1 MLPLPAASVD
11 CPRDVPACR
20 GNFADRDNDGLCAMT
35 TTEPA
40 TRYGVGASLLR
51 REDDRHLRGR
61 GEFVGDIR
69 LPGTQEVVF
78 LRSPH
83 AHARIRG
90 IAVPPE
96 MRGQVFTAADL
107 PRITPIRI
115 VTQAAGARTTA
126 WPPLA
131 TDKVRFVGEP
141 IAACVAPTRAAAED
155 IANALTVDFEVL
167 DAVVDAPAQMR
178 GGGALVHES
187 WGDNL
192 YSERTIEGG
201 DIEAAA
207 RAADIVVKR
216 EYRMNRQSGS
226 PMEGR
231 AVLACRD
238 HRLDEV
244 VIYSSTQTP
253 HTLRVALGEILCLDE
268 RHIRVVA
275 PDVGGG
281 FGPKARLYPEEV
293 VLAALALE
301 LDHPVR
307 WVEDRNEHLL
317 TGAHTRDHHYKL
329 TAYADRQGHILG
341 IDTEIIVD
349 AGAYGLWPQGPYQE
363 ANMAARCLPGPYK
376 IANYRARFS
385 TVATNKAGLGPYRG
399 VGRPGACFAIERTID
414 EVARAVGRDPFE
426 VRIENMI
433 APAEMPF
440 TSVTDMRYDTGD
452 YPASVRLCA
461 DLLNQPQ
468 IRERQARGEPN
479 GRLIGIGYASFTEQT
494 AHGAAEFAS
503 RGANIIPGFE
513 SCTARVLTDGSLVLM
528 VGIQSHGQGLETA
541 LSQIAYQELGINP
554 ARIAVRHGDTESTA
568 FGFGTFA
575 SRSMVM
581 SGGAVARASRMLR
594 DKIERIGAHLLQ
606 CETREVHCA
615 EGAVIG
621 PQGRSVSIA
630 EVARVAHLRMDGLPA
645 GVEPLL
651 DATATY
657 EPGISTGVY
666 SYATHGAV
674 VAVDPETGAVE
685 LIDFAVAEDCGTM
698 VNPMIVN
705 GQIHGGVVQGIGTAL
720 CEEIPYDAAGQ
731 PLAATLLDY
740 HLPGAF
746 ELPSIKIG
754 HLHHPATATEYG
766 MKGMGE
772 GGAVAP
778 PAAIANA
785 VRDALA
791 AIGAEVNETPITAP
805 RVLAAI
811 RKAGRGN
818 PSTPP

>member
-1 MLPLPAASVD
+1 METAKS
-11 CPRDVPACR
+11 
-20 GNFADRDNDGLCAMT
+20 N
-35 TTEPA
+35 
-40 TRYGVGASLLR
+40 YGVGASLLR
-51 REDDRHLRGR
+51 KEDDRHLRGR
-61 GEFVGDIR
+61 GEFVSDIR
-69 LPGTQEVVF
+69 LPGTQEVAF

-83 AHARIRG
+83 AHARIRS

-96 MRGQVFTAADL
+96 AKGRVFTAADL
-107 PRITPIRI
+107 PRMGPIRI
-115 VTQAAGARTTA
+115 VTQAAGAKSPA

-131 TDKVRFVGEP
+131 TDKVRYVGEA
-141 IAACVAPTRAAAED
+141 IAACVAPTCAEAEDLAAAVS
-155 IANALTVDFEVL
+155 VDYEVL
-167 DAVVDAPAQMR
+167 EAVVDAPAALR
-178 GGGALVHES
+178 GGGALVHEY

-192 YSERTIEGG
+192 YLERSIDAG

-207 RAADIVVKR
+207 HAADIVVTR

-226 PMEGR
+226 PLEGR

-238 HRLDEV
+238 HRLDEIV
-244 VIYSSTQTP
+244 VYASTQTP
-253 HTLRVALGEILCLDE
+253 HTVRVAIGEILGIEARCL
-268 RHIRVVA
+268 RVVA

-281 FGPKARLYPEEV
+281 FGPKARLYPEEII
-293 VLAALALE
+293 LAALALE

-307 WVEDRNEHLL
+307 WIEDRTEHLL
-317 TGAHTRDHHYKL
+317 TAAHTRDHHYKL
-329 TAYADRQGHILG
+329 TAYADRQGKILG
-341 IDTEIIVD
+341 IETEIIVD

-363 ANMAARCLPGPYK
+363 ANMAARTLPGPYTL
-376 IANYRARFS
+376 ANYRARFY
-385 TVATNKAGLGPYRG
+385 TVATNKAPLGPYRG

-414 EVARAVGRDPFE
+414 EVARAVGRDPAE

-433 APAEMPF
+433 PAAAMPF

-468 IRERQARGEPN
+468 IRERQQKGEPD

-503 RGANIIPGFE
+503 RGASIIPGFE
-513 SCTARVLTDGSLVLM
+513 SCTARVLPDGSLVLM

-541 LSQIAYQELGINP
+541 LAQVACEELGISP
-554 ARIAVRHGDTESTA
+554 AHISVRHGDTESTA

-594 DKIERIGAHLLQ
+594 AKIERIGAHLLQ
-606 CETREVHCA
+606 CEAGEVHCA
-615 EGAVIG
+615 EGAVVG
-621 PQGRSVSIA
+621 PQGRSVTIG
-630 EVARVAHLRMDGLPA
+630 EVATVAHLRMHELPP

-657 EPGISTGVY
+657 EPGISTGVF

-685 LIDFAVAEDCGTM
+685 LLDFAVAEDCGTM
-698 VNPMIVN
+698 VNPMLVE
-705 GQIHGGVVQGIGTAL
+705 GQIRGGVAQGIGTAL
-720 CEEIPYDAAGQ
+720 HEEIPYDRAGQ

-740 HLPGAF
+740 HMPGAF
-746 ELPSIKIG
+746 ELPPIKIG
-754 HLHHPATATEYG
+754 HLHTPASATEYG

-791 AIGAEVNETPITAP
+791 ALGAAVNETPVTSE

-811 RKAGRGN
+811 KRARGG
-818 PSTPP
+818 

>member
-1 MLPLPAASVD
+1 MQ
-11 CPRDVPACR
+11 
-20 GNFADRDNDGLCAMT
+20 
-35 TTEPA
+35 A
-40 TRYGVGASLLR
+40 TKAKYGVGASLLR

-61 GEFVGDIR
+61 GEFVSDIR
-69 LPGTQEVVF
+69 LPGAMQVIF

-83 AHARIRG
+83 AHAKVRG
-90 IAVPPE
+90 VTVPPDAK
-96 MRGQVFTAADL
+96 GFVFTAADL
-107 PRITPIRI
+107 PRIQPIRI
-115 VTQAAGARTTA
+115 VNQTPGAKSPP
-126 WPPLA
+126 WSPLA
-131 TDKVRFVGEP
+131 TDKVRYVGEA
-141 IAACVAPTRAAAED
+141 IAACLGASRAEAED
-155 IANALTVDFEVL
+155 IAAAVTVDYEVL
-167 DAVVDAPAQMR
+167 DAVHDAPLGMR
-178 GGGALVHES
+178 AGAPLVHEY

-192 YSERTIEGG
+192 YSDRTIQAG
-201 DIEAAA
+201 DIESAA
-207 RAADIVVKR
+207 RAADLVVKR
-216 EYRMNRQSGS
+216 QYRMNRQSGS

-231 AVLACRD
+231 ALLAYRD
-238 HRLDEV
+238 HRLDEIV
-244 VIYSSTQTP
+244 LYASTQTP
-253 HTLRVALGEILCLDE
+253 HTLRVALGELLSLDQ

-281 FGPKARLYPEEV
+281 FGPKARLYPEEII
-293 VLAALALE
+293 LTALALQ

-317 TGAHTRDHHYKL
+317 TAAHTRDHHYLL
-329 TAYADRQGHILG
+329 TAYADRRGKVLG
-341 IDTEIIVD
+341 IDVEIVVD

-376 IANYRARFS
+376 LANYRARFT
-385 TVATNKAGLGPYRG
+385 TVATNKAPIGPYRG

-414 EVARAVGRDPFE
+414 EVAHAAGRDAAA

-433 APAEMPF
+433 AADEMPF

-461 DLLNQPQ
+461 ELLGAEAV
-468 IRERQARGEPN
+468 RARQRRGEPD

-503 RGANIIPGFE
+503 RGASIIPGFE
-513 SCTARVLTDGSLVLM
+513 SCTARILTDGSLVLS

-541 LSQIAYQELGINP
+541 LSQIAFEELGIEP
-554 ARIAVRHGDTESTA
+554 KRIAVRHGDTESTA

-594 DKIERIGAHLLQ
+594 AKLERIGAHLLQ
-606 CETREVHCA
+606 CDPGEVRLM
-615 EGAVIG
+615 EGAVVG

-630 EVARVAHLRMDGLPA
+630 EIAHVAHLRMDGLPA

-657 EPGISTGVY
+657 EPGISTGVF

-685 LIDFAVAEDCGTM
+685 LLDFAVAEDCGTM
-698 VNPMIVN
+698 VNPMLVE
-705 GQIHGGVVQGIGTAL
+705 GQIRGGVAQGIGTAL

-740 HLPGAF
+740 HLPTAF
-746 ELPSIKIG
+746 ELPAIKIG
-754 HLHHPATATEYG
+754 HLHNPASATEYG

-791 AIGAEVNETPITAP
+791 AIGGEVNETPITAP

-811 RKAGRGN
+811 RKAQAAAAIGKME
-818 PSTPP
+818 